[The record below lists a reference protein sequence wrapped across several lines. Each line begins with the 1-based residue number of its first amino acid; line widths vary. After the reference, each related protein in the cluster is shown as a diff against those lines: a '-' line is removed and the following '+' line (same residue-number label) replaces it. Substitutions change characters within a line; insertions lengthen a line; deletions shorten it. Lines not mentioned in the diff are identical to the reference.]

1 MLNKVYWFY
10 LYFLT
15 CIFYASRAFNTND
28 NFLPKSIFIL
38 TSYISGPGAFRRW
51 RNLMN
56 EFVYQI
62 INVCTNIFISI
73 KLRKNKCRLH
83 KLKSHFNISR
93 KNLHL
98 RFILIGKR
106 HLDKI
111 NYTPAVIKVHK
122 DFRFLNY
129 LYLISI
135 YYSIC
140 MSKIKHF
147 LIS

>member
-1 MLNKVYWFY
+1 MTLFY
-10 LYFLT
+10 L
-15 CIFYASRAFNTND
+15 RV
-28 NFLPKSIFIL
+28 FIL

-51 RNLMN
+51 RNLIN

-83 KLKSHFNISR
+83 KPKSHFNISR

-98 RFILIGKR
+98 RFSLIGKR
-106 HLDKI
+106 HLDKMK
-111 NYTPAVIKVHK
+111 YTPAVIKLHK

-129 LYLISI
+129 FYLISI
-135 YYSIC
+135 YSIIWIQKFLFIA
-140 MSKIKHF
+140 SSTLLLKIKHGP
-147 LIS
+147 IS